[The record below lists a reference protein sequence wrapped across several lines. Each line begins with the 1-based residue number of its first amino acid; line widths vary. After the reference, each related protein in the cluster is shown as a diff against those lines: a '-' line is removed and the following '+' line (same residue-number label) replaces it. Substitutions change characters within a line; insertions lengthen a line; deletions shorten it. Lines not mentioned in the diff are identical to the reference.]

1 MSTVASPVRGG
12 VGSQQLVGAVAM
24 ADDALRDLRRAEDP
38 VFPQIAAAAVVV
50 GGAEENHRAQSAA
63 RSSR

>member
-1 MSTVASPVRGG
+1 MTTVASSVRGG
-12 VGSQQLVGAVAM
+12 VGSQRLVGAVAM
-24 ADDALRDLRRAEDP
+24 ADDALRDVRRAEDP
-38 VFPQIAAAAVVV
+38 VFPQVAAVV